1 MIYTKDILIKSKVR
15 CVMLAVQ
22 SSCLCCSAH
31 MAAGLETAA
40 VKTLTDLTVVTG
52 LSPQEDDMG
61 WEDIK
66 WYLRFFFLVT
76 FVTAGKSQTKES
88 VFNVLSF
95 VCIFKLQQRF

>member
-1 MIYTKDILIKSKVR
+1 MYLSMIYTKDILIKSKVR

-76 FVTAGKSQTKES
+76 FVTAGESQTKES
-88 VFNVLSF
+88 FFNVLYF
-95 VCIFKLQQRF
+95 VCNF

>member
-15 CVMLAVQ
+15 CVRLAVQ
-22 SSCLCCSAH
+22 SSCLGCSAH

-88 VFNVLSF
+88 FFNVLSF
-95 VCIFKLQQRF
+95 VCNF